1 MKPLKYKN
9 NLAFSSG
16 FIGHCE
22 FLYFVPTTVNFLSWL
37 LFFPFQLQK
46 KKRDGVLFTLLW
58 LLQWHVPVLLWR
70 NLSEE
75 SCISFSWH
83 ACLWTHGQSSLDCGL
98 ILDFYG
104 SDFSMIFFCECWHCF
119 AFFPHIFLS
128 TFNPSALLILLVS
141 KDLLLF
147 VNLHHFCIFWNVCDL

>member
-1 MKPLKYKN
+1 MKPLKYNN

-83 ACLWTHGQSSLDCGL
+83 ASFWTPGQSSLDCSL
-98 ILDFYG
+98 ILDFYEYG
-104 SDFSMIFFCECWHCF
+104 SDFSMI
-119 AFFPHIFLS
+119 I
-128 TFNPSALLILLVS
+128 
-141 KDLLLF
+141 F
-147 VNLHHFCIFWNVCDL
+147 VNASTVLHSSLTFFSFHLQSLCLIDFIGKQRSAFIC